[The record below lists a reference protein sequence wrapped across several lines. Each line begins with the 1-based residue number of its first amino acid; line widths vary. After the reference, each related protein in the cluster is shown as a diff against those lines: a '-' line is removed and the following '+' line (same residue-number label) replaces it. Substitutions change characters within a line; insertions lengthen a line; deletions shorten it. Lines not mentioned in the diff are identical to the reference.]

1 MGAWKSLLERPIST
15 NRNRVIRLERVQ
27 LETPSIKSFT
37 FHDSLCATAKPG
49 QFIMVWAVGVDE
61 VPMSLSTIQS
71 NGYSEIAVAKVGEAT
86 AVLHRKRAGDL
97 IGVRGPY
104 GNGFKPSKGNLLLV
118 GGGTGI
124 AVLLPLATALPKR
137 DASMTFVLGAKTRNE
152 LLFLGRVQSIGS
164 KYNCAIAVTTEDG
177 SQGSKG
183 LATDAVEKL
192 LKKEHFD
199 MIYTCGP
206 EPMMQRVFQLA
217 ERYDT
222 PVQASLERIMKCGLG
237 ICGSCCVGKYRVC
250 KDGPVFSS
258 EQLKE
263 ILDEF
268 GLFKRDFSGKKIE
281 L

>member
-1 MGAWKSLLERPIST
+1 MWKSLLARLTST
-15 NRNRVIRLERVQ
+15 NRNRVIRLERVH

-49 QFIMVWAVGVDE
+49 QFIMVWAIGVDE

-71 NGYSEIAVAKVGEAT
+71 NGCSEIAVAKVGEAT
-86 AVLHRKRAGDL
+86 VALHRKRAGDL
-97 IGVRGPY
+97 IGIRGPY
-104 GNGFKPSKGNLLLV
+104 GNGFEPSEGNLLLV

-124 AVLLPLATALPKR
+124 AVLLPLATSLPKR
-137 DASMTFVLGAKTRNE
+137 DASMTFVLGAKTRDE
-152 LLFLGRVQSIGS
+152 LLFLDRAQSICS
-164 KYNCAIAVTTEDG
+164 KHNCAIAVTTEDG
-177 SQGSKG
+177 TQGSKG
-183 LATDAVEKL
+183 LATNAVEKL
-192 LKKEHFD
+192 LEKEHFD

-206 EPMMQRVFQLA
+206 ESMMRRVFQLA
-217 ERYDT
+217 ERYNT
-222 PVQASLERIMKCGLG
+222 PIQASLERIMKCGLG

-268 GLFKRDFSGKKIE
+268 GFFKRDFSGKRIK

>member
-15 NRNRVIRLERVQ
+15 NRNRVIRLERVH

-49 QFIMVWAVGVDE
+49 QFIMVWAIGVDE

-86 AVLHRKRAGDL
+86 AALHRKRAGDL

-152 LLFLGRVQSIGS
+152 LLFLGRAQSIGS

-192 LKKEHFD
+192 LEKEHFD

-206 EPMMQRVFQLA
+206 ESMMRRVFQLA

-222 PVQASLERIMKCGLG
+222 PIQASLERIMKCGLG
-237 ICGSCCVGKYRVC
+237 ICGSCCIGKYRVC

-268 GLFKRDFSGKKIE
+268 GFFKRDFAGKKIK